1 MHKTILQSTCDLA
14 SWHLSSVFVQTV
26 IKILHMFGHFLCRQH
41 IGSTWWLWHCTKRER
56 ERKFKDADTAL
67 LNQDAVSLLQTYSS
81 SKHVL
86 HAHLVL
92 DTVTESGNDMW
103 HKGCSHSAGHGWRR
117 CREQTGKQIKKMIS
131 HGAKCSWRI
140 FQAGGSYEEVHLNW
154 DPNDKKEPVQ
164 GRARTRAL

>member
-26 IKILHMFGHFLCRQH
+26 IKNSPYVWTFLMSTTHRQH
-41 IGSTWWLWHCTKRER
+41 LMTLTLHQER

-103 HKGCSHSAGHGWRR
+103 HKGCSHSAGHGWQR

-140 FQAGGSYEEVHLNW
+140 FQAGGLYEEVHLNW